1 VASINFDTMDISV
14 KTKIQDKQV
23 NVVSTSFE
31 LLLNI
36 VCENLNKCIQCED
49 KNLGEID
56 LNFFWTIIN
65 ITYLLVDKFWSI
77 SFQ

>member
-1 VASINFDTMDISV
+1 MDISV

-56 LNFFWTIIN
+56 LNFF
-65 ITYLLVDKFWSI
+65 
-77 SFQ
+77 